1 LLQTRLI
8 GLCGTD
14 LSTFRG
20 KNPLVE
26 YPRIPGHEIA
36 ATIVETGAKVP
47 SELRPGMNVTV
58 YPNTACGKCASC
70 KRGRTN
76 ACKFNQTLGVQR
88 DGAMREYF
96 TIAPTRRGDHWVLV
110 LSFIV
115 VLPFQY
121 WLVWVEWYGLYS
133 IFIPIYAFLVLPIL
147 AALPG
152 DIQNF
157 LQRTATIQWGLMI
170 SVFCISHVPALLTLD
185 IPGYQGRNAFL
196 LVFLILV
203 VQLSDVLQY
212 VWGKL
217 FGRTK
222 IAPELSPSK
231 TVEGFVGGVA
241 SAVGVGTALYWMTPF
256 TVGQAALISLAIT
269 LMGFLGGLVMSA
281 IKRDRGVKDWG
292 AMIEGHGGMLD
303 RLDSVCFSAPIFFH
317 IVRYGWSR
325 T

>member
-1 LLQTRLI
+1 MDKYTLWITGGVAGILVVASVIGQALKYFVARGAPHSVIDNLNARVNAWWVMVAFI
-8 GLCGTD
+8 GLALLG
-14 LSTFRG
+14 G
-20 KNPLVE
+20 KTGVILLFAFVSLV
-26 YPRIPGHEIA
+26 
-36 ATIVETGAKVP
+36 
-47 SELRPGMNVTV
+47 
-58 YPNTACGKCASC
+58 
-70 KRGRTN
+70 
-76 ACKFNQTLGVQR
+76 
-88 DGAMREYF
+88 AMREYF

-110 LSFIV
+110 LSFVV

-217 FGRTK
+217 LGRTK

-231 TVEGFVGGVA
+231 TVEGFIGGVA
-241 SAVGVGTALYWMTPF
+241 SAVGIGTALYWMTPF
-256 TVGQAALISLAIT
+256 SIGQAALISLAIT

-303 RLDSVCFSAPIFFH
+303 RVDSVCFSAPMYFH
-317 IVRYGWSR
+317 VIRYHW
-325 T
+325 TP

>member
-1 LLQTRLI
+1 MDKYTLWLTGGVACILVLASAVGMALKILVARGAPHSVIDNLNSRVNAWWVMVAVI
-8 GLCGTD
+8 GLALLG
-14 LSTFRG
+14 G
-20 KNPLVE
+20 K
-26 YPRIPGHEIA
+26 
-36 ATIVETGAKVP
+36 TGVILLFAFV
-47 SELRPGMNVTV
+47 SLT
-58 YPNTACGKCASC
+58 
-70 KRGRTN
+70 
-76 ACKFNQTLGVQR
+76 
-88 DGAMREYF
+88 AMREYF
-96 TIAPTRRGDHWVLV
+96 TVAPTRRGDHWVLV
-110 LSFIV
+110 LSFVV

-152 DIQNF
+152 DIRNF

-217 FGRTK
+217 LGRTK

-231 TVEGFVGGVA
+231 TVEGFIGGVA

-303 RLDSVCFSAPIFFH
+303 RLDSVCFSAPVFFH
-317 IVRYGWSR
+317 VVRYWW
-325 T
+325 TP